1 MAFRVILPKLGSGIK
16 KALIITW
23 LKQEGDW
30 VEKGEPLVEIE
41 TSKAIFEL
49 EAEES
54 GILRKI
60 IAMPGDEIDIN
71 ATIAIMGEEKE
82 DIENLI
88 NQIEKENIQTVQAEE
103 PSFDEK
109 VVTTSLES
117 KSQKFEKEIAKLPT
131 IKASPA
137 AKRLA
142 KKKDIS
148 LELIA
153 AEFGR
158 RVITKKDV
166 LAFIERKKG

>member
-1 MAFRVILPKLGSGIK
+1 MAFRVILPKLGPGIK
-16 KALIITW
+16 DAQIITW

-30 VEKGEPLVEIE
+30 VEKGEPFVEIE

-60 IAMPGDEIDIN
+60 FAMPGDKIVSN
-71 ATIAIMGEEKE
+71 ATIAIVGEDKE

-88 NQIEKENIQTVQAEE
+88 NQIEEEKIQVVQAEE
-103 PSFDEK
+103 QSSDEK
-109 VVTTSLES
+109 VVTASLES
-117 KSQKFEKEIAKLPT
+117 KSPKFEKEIAKLPT

-142 KKKDIS
+142 KKKGIS

-153 AEFGR
+153 AEFEY
-158 RVITKKDV
+158 RVITKEDV
-166 LAFIERKKG
+166 LAFIERKR